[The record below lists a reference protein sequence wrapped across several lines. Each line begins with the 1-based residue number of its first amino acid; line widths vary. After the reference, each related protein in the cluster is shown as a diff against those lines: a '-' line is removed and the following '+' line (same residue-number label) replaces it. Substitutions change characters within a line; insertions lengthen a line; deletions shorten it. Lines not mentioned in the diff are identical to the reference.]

1 MAVAE
6 QAPRGSVVP
15 IRKERTPL
23 GDALNQLFKNK
34 VATGSLIFIVV
45 LALIAIFSGFLN
57 GYALQGYQPELD
69 RTNQPAYAKQT
80 LQDNNARPGDASKNP
95 NLEGFVYWFGADNLG
110 RDIQSRTLYGTRV
123 SLAVAIVAGTVS
135 LLIGIVYGIIAGY
148 VGGRVDDLMMRI
160 VDFLYGMPLI
170 IIIILMQV
178 FFKSLDRRGEEGGVI
193 GSITDFILG
202 IDTALG
208 GMFFIFVVLG
218 ALSWLGMAR
227 IARGQTLSVKRKEYI
242 EAAKA
247 TGVKPGRII
256 FRQVLPN
263 IIGPCIVQE
272 TLQIPG
278 YILTEAFLSF
288 IGLGVNAPT
297 PSWGIMINE
306 AYQGLRSHPHGIIA
320 PAVALTV
327 TVLAFNF
334 LGDGLR
340 DAFDPRLRE

>member
-6 QAPRGSVVP
+6 QSSSPAAIPQR
-15 IRKERTPL
+15 RERTPL
-23 GDALNQLFKNK
+23 GDAIQQLAKNK
-34 VATGSLIFIVV
+34 VAVGSLAFII
-45 LALIAIFSGFLN
+45 LLILSAIFADYLN
-57 GYALQGYQPELD
+57 AYRLQGFQSELD

-80 LQDNNARPGDASKNP
+80 LQDNNALPGQASENP

-110 RDIQSRTLYGTRV
+110 RDIYSRTLYGTRV
-123 SLAVAIVAGTVS
+123 SIAVALVAGSVS
-135 LLIGIVYGIIAGY
+135 LFLGIVYGLIAGY
-148 VGGRVDDLMMRI
+148 AGGRVDDIMMRI
-160 VDFLYGMPLI
+160 VDFLYGLPLLI
-170 IIIILMQV
+170 VVILMQV
-178 FFKSLDRRGEEGGVI
+178 YFKSLQRQGDDTGLVSWFL
-193 GSITDFILG
+193 SIDQ
-202 IDTALG
+202 AMG
-208 GMFFIFVVLG
+208 GMFFVFVVLG

-227 IARGQTLSVKRKEYI
+227 IARGQTLSIKQKEFV

-247 TGVKPGRII
+247 TGVRTPRII
-256 FRQVLPN
+256 FRQILPN
-263 IIGPCIVQE
+263 ILGPCIVQE

-306 AYQGLRSHPHGIIA
+306 AFQGLRSYPHGLIP